1 MGESR
6 THYQIS
12 LTARQAVG
20 IFVALLLALGLA
32 YFFGLMTGLSG
43 REARSAE
50 PSAGAEAPEPTPAG
64 AAAAAAEPAVP
75 PVETGVPIAGLRG
88 PAPSA
93 ATPPPS
99 EPTVPATLATFEDSA
114 ESEHE
119 AAASPGS
126 RTTVV
131 GAPPS
136 AAASSSSKAP
146 APPHP
151 APAAPAAA
159 SGPAHPPAGRVW
171 IQAASLSSADEARA
185 LGARLSKH
193 GFHAVVQTGA
203 GPKGKVYRVRVGPYR
218 TEEEASKAVSR
229 LSRQEK
235 IREPW
240 IVPEGK

>member
-1 MGESR
+1 MTEPR

-43 REARSAE
+43 REARA
-50 PSAGAEAPEPTPAG
+50 AGMTARSESPEPTPA
-64 AAAAAAEPAVP
+64 AAAEPPVP
-75 PVETGVPIAGLRG
+75 PVETGVPVAALRG
-88 PAPSA
+88 AAASA
-93 ATPPPS
+93 VTPPPA
-99 EPTVPATLATFEDSA
+99 EPTVPATLSTFEDSA
-114 ESEHE
+114 ESES
-119 AAASPGS
+119 APTPVPGS

-131 GAPPS
+131 GAP
-136 AAASSSSKAP
+136 AS
-146 APPHP
+146 
-151 APAAPAAA
+151 APAAA
-159 SGPAHPPAGRVW
+159 SKAAPPAHPAGSPSAASAPAHAAAGKVW
-171 IQAASLSSADEARA
+171 IQAASLSSADEAHA

-193 GFHAVVQTGA
+193 GFHAVVQSGS

-218 TEEEASKAVSR
+218 SEEEASKAVTK

-240 IVPEGK
+240 IVPDGK

>member
-43 REARSAE
+43 REARA
-50 PSAGAEAPEPTPAG
+50 AEAPPRREVPEPTAVAG
-64 AAAAAAEPAVP
+64 TDLAVP
-75 PVETGVPIAGLRG
+75 PVETGLPVAALRG
-88 PAPSA
+88 GAAPSA
-93 ATPPPS
+93 ATPPPA
-99 EPTVPATLATFEDSA
+99 EPTVPATLSTFEDSA
-114 ESEHE
+114 ESES
-119 AAASPGS
+119 APVTPGS

-131 GAPPS
+131 GAPSSGPGD
-136 AAASSSSKAP
+136 AAPKP
-146 APPHP
+146 APP
-151 APAAPAAA
+151 ARPAASVPSHAA
-159 SGPAHPPAGRVW
+159 GGKVW
-171 IQAASLSSADEARA
+171 IQAASLSSADEAHA
-185 LGARLSKH
+185 LGARLLKH
-193 GFHAVVQTGA
+193 GFHAVVQSGA

-218 TEEEASKAVSR
+218 SEEEASKAVAR

>member
-20 IFVALLLALGLA
+20 VFVALLLALGLA

-43 REARSAE
+43 RETRAAE
-50 PSAGAEAPEPTPAG
+50 GPSRGPAPEPTAV
-64 AAAAAAEPAVP
+64 ASADLSVP
-75 PVETGVPIAGLRG
+75 PVETGVPVA
-88 PAPSA
+88 APGGGSA
-93 ATPPPS
+93 ASTTTPPPP
-99 EPTVPATLATFEDSA
+99 EPTVPATLNTFEDSA
-114 ESEHE
+114 ESES
-119 AAASPGS
+119 APVTPGS

-131 GAPPS
+131 GAP
-136 AAASSSSKAP
+136 AP
-146 APPHP
+146 APATAAGTAAKAAPPGRP
-151 APAAPAAA
+151 ASAPAAA
-159 SGPAHPPAGRVW
+159 SSASSHAAPGRVW
-171 IQAASLSSADEARA
+171 IQAASLSSADEAHA

>member
-43 REARSAE
+43 RQSRGAE
-50 PSAGAEAPEPTPAG
+50 PPARAEAPEPTA

-75 PVETGVPIAGLRG
+75 PVETGVPIAALRN
-88 PAPSA
+88 AAASA
-93 ATPPPS
+93 VTPPP

-131 GAPPS
+131 GAPPP
-136 AAASSSSKAP
+136 AADAAKAP
-146 APPHP
+146 AARPV
-151 APAAPAAA
+151 PAAPAASA
-159 SGPAHPPAGRVW
+159 PAHPPAGKVW
-171 IQAASLSSADEARA
+171 IQAASLSSADEAHA

-193 GFHAVVQTGA
+193 GFHAVVQAGS

-218 TEEEASKAVSR
+218 TEQEASRAVSR